1 TVSRGITMVA
11 SLVLLSFFSLLLSAV
26 DAIKPRLFEP
36 RIFDK
41 EATGFGPIFEE
52 EPLDTVYAEDSPE
65 PKISMNCRVRAN
77 PPATV
82 KWWHNNWEIKLL
94 EQPDEH
100 YSLVGGNLV
109 ITHPDKNKHAG
120 KYVCAAKNV
129 YGTVVSKEAIV
140 RFGCCELEEK
150 ERFWSELDEVMESIP
165 TGERVVLG
173 ADFNGHVGEGNR
185 GDEEVMCKFGVKE
198 RNLEGQMKKRSE
210 IEKKTKWWKPKKEE
224 CCEEFRQK
232 LRQALGGQVVL
243 PDYWE
248 TTAEVIRETGRKVL
262 GVSSGRRKEDKET
275 WWWNEE
281 VQDSIQRKRL
291 AKKKWYM
298 YRTEEN
304 SQEYKELQRRV
315 KREVSKA
322 KQKAYNEL
330 YTRLDTREG
339 EKDLYRLAR
348 QRDRDGKDVQQVRV
362 IKDRDGR
369 VLTSEESVQRR
380 WKEYFEELMNEE
392 NERGKKSRRGELCGT
407 ENLEKLY
414 DRVPR
419 EELWYCMRKS
429 GVAEKYVRV
438 VQDMYERSRTVVR
451 CAVGQTE
458 EFKVEVGLHQGSAL
472 SPFLFAMMMDQ
483 LSEEV
488 KQESPWTMMF
498 ADDIVICSESREQVE
513 ENPERWRFALERR
526 GMKVSR
532 IQSNGECGKEVKK
545 RVQAETV
552 SLRKRQESE
561 LEVAELKM
569 LRFSLGVT
577 RLDRIRN
584 EYIRGTAHV
593 GRLGDK
599 VREARLR
606 WFGHVQRRENL
617 NQFPT
622 DERETVSVKEGQG
635 VVLLCDPPSRYPNEV
650 MYRWIYNDFPNFIIP
665 DQRRFVSQTTG
676 NLYIAKVEAS
686 DIGNYS
692 CFVSSPTIG
701 KSVFST
707 PFALVPE
714 IQKEVS
720 RYPADIRV
728 RFPKTYALVGQN
740 VTLECF
746 ALGNPLPHIR
756 WRKLDAD
763 LPPNYEVSMNG
774 ALLHL
779 INVQYEDEGSY
790 ECEAL
795 NVKGMDWYRQW
806 LYVEGAPEWAEHI
819 NDTEKDIGSE
829 LTLSCT
835 AVGKPLPWI
844 RWLKDGFSY
853 GKGELKFS
861 SLTFDDSGMYQCIA
875 ENNWGTIYANAE
887 LRVVS
892 CAPTFIYN
900 PVKKILLGAENGRV
914 VIECKPRAAPKPRF
928 IWKRGLE
935 TISNSSRVFIWNDG
949 SLEILNVTKADEG
962 LYTCYAENDHGRSNS
977 SGTLFIKEATKI
989 TVGPLDVEVTVGE
1002 NTILQC
1008 SASYDPSFDIT
1019 FIWSMNSYII
1029 NFATDYEHYE
1039 QLMDHES
1046 SGHLLIKN
1054 IQVGHAGHYT
1064 CTAQTIVDNAT
1075 ASANVNV
1082 KGRPGPPGG
1091 VRVEEIRD
1099 TSVKLVWSLGSDH
1112 GSPLTQH
1119 IVQTRDF
1126 YSLDPEDWKTAVTS
1140 PMFLDGKAE
1149 AAKVIELYPWMEYE
1163 FRVYAINDLGE
1174 GECSV
1179 PSIKIKTWDAIPTM
1193 APTDVNG
1200 YIGLN
1205 GELIVTW
1212 TPMKPQYFFG
1222 KKFGYIVGFKY
1233 HEDDKLMWSTVA
1245 DPEARRYVYKDA
1257 IIPNSEIQ
1265 IKVKG
1270 YNNKG
1275 EGPFSQIRV
1284 VYSSESAPTGAPLDV
1299 YARQVTSTE
1308 ALVWWLPVYQVPPHW
1323 VDGYQIRYWR
1333 KYDDN
1338 EAAASRVLVHS
1349 SVNQTRLENMRPDSH
1364 YLIEVRA
1371 YNGAGLGPPSEHC
1384 EMFTRRPPP
1393 SRRLRVY
1400 KYVSFTRKWLYI
1412 YWDHIYN
1419 YWNESYVEGYKI
1431 LFRKEG
1437 ERYGKLYTTG
1447 RHYIDFP
1454 MPETGDYV
1462 IEIRARCEG
1471 GDGPISQIQVQG
1483 AAILNSQPLCAAA
1496 LLLLVLVCMNLG
1508 L

>member
-1 TVSRGITMVA
+1 MAAPV
-11 SLVLLSFFSLLLSAV
+11 VLLSILSSLLLPA
-26 DAIKPRLFEP
+26 DAIKPRFFEP

-65 PKISMNCRVRAN
+65 AKISMNCRVRAN
-77 PPATV
+77 PPAAI
-82 KWWHNNWEIKLL
+82 KWWHNNWEIKLM

-109 ITHPDKNKHAG
+109 ITNPEKSKHAG
-120 KYVCAAKNV
+120 KYVCVAKNV
-129 YGTVVSKEAIV
+129 YGTTISKEATV
-140 RFGCCELEEK
+140 
-150 ERFWSELDEVMESIP
+150 
-165 TGERVVLG
+165 
-173 ADFNGHVGEGNR
+173 
-185 GDEEVMCKFGVKE
+185 KFG
-198 RNLEGQMKKRSE
+198 
-210 IEKKTKWWKPKKEE
+210 
-224 CCEEFRQK
+224 
-232 LRQALGGQVVL
+232 
-243 PDYWE
+243 Y
-248 TTAEVIRETGRKVL
+248 
-262 GVSSGRRKEDKET
+262 
-275 WWWNEE
+275 
-281 VQDSIQRKRL
+281 
-291 AKKKWYM
+291 
-298 YRTEEN
+298 
-304 SQEYKELQRRV
+304 
-315 KREVSKA
+315 
-322 KQKAYNEL
+322 
-330 YTRLDTREG
+330 LD
-339 EKDLYRLAR
+339 
-348 QRDRDGKDVQQVRV
+348 
-362 IKDRDGR
+362 
-369 VLTSEESVQRR
+369 
-380 WKEYFEELMNEE
+380 
-392 NERGKKSRRGELCGT
+392 
-407 ENLEKLY
+407 
-414 DRVPR
+414 
-419 EELWYCMRKS
+419 
-429 GVAEKYVRV
+429 
-438 VQDMYERSRTVVR
+438 
-451 CAVGQTE
+451 
-458 EFKVEVGLHQGSAL
+458 
-472 SPFLFAMMMDQ
+472 
-483 LSEEV
+483 
-488 KQESPWTMMF
+488 
-498 ADDIVICSESREQVE
+498 
-513 ENPERWRFALERR
+513 
-526 GMKVSR
+526 
-532 IQSNGECGKEVKK
+532 
-545 RVQAETV
+545 
-552 SLRKRQESE
+552 
-561 LEVAELKM
+561 
-569 LRFSLGVT
+569 
-577 RLDRIRN
+577 
-584 EYIRGTAHV
+584 
-593 GRLGDK
+593 
-599 VREARLR
+599 
-606 WFGHVQRRENL
+606 
-617 NQFPT
+617 QFPT
-622 DERETVSVKEGQG
+622 DEREAVYVKEGQG
-635 VVLLCDPPSRYPNEV
+635 AVLLCAPPSPEV

-686 DIGNYS
+686 DVGNYS

-707 PFALVPE
+707 PIPLVPQIE
-714 IQKEVS
+714 MK

-795 NVKGMDWYRQW
+795 NVRGMDCLPVKGLIDLHR
-806 LYVEGAPEWAEHI
+806 APEWAEHI
-819 NDTEKDIGSE
+819 NDTEKDVGSE

-844 RWLKDGFSY
+844 RWLKDGYSVR
-853 GKGELKFS
+853 ELKFS
-861 SLTFDDSGMYQCIA
+861 SLTFEDSGMYQCIA
-875 ENNWGTIYANAE
+875 ENTWGTIYANAE

-900 PVKKILLGAENGRV
+900 PVKKTLLGAENGRV

-928 IWKRGLE
+928 IWKRGSELF
-935 TISNSSRVFIWNDG
+935 SNSSRMFIWDDG
-949 SLEILNVTKADEG
+949 SLEILNATKSDEG
-962 LYTCYAENDHGRSNS
+962 LYTCYAENDRGKANS
-977 SGTLFIKEATKI
+977 TGTLSITEATKI
-989 TVGPLDVEVTVGE
+989 TVPPSDVEVTVGE
-1002 NTILQC
+1002 TTVLQC
-1008 SASYDPSFDIT
+1008 SASYDPSLDIT
-1019 FIWSMNSYII
+1019 FIWTVDSYII
-1029 NFATDYEHYE
+1029 NFGREN
-1039 QLMDHES
+1039 
-1046 SGHLLIKN
+1046 SGDLLIKN
-1054 IQVGHAGHYT
+1054 IQIAHAGEYI
-1064 CTAQTIVDNAT
+1064 CTAQTIVDNTT
-1075 ASANVNV
+1075 ASANVIV
-1082 KGRPGPPGG
+1082 RGRPGPPGG

-1112 GSPLTQH
+1112 GSLLAQH
-1119 IVQTRDF
+1119 VVQTRDF
-1126 YSLDPEDWKTAVTS
+1126 FALDPEDWKTAVTS
-1140 PMFLDGKAE
+1140 PVFLDGKAE
-1149 AAKVIELYPWMEYE
+1149 VTEVVDLYPWMEYE
-1163 FRVYAINDLGE
+1163 FRVYAINELGA
-1174 GECSV
+1174 GESSL

-1193 APTDVNG
+1193 SPTDVDG
-1200 YIGLN
+1200 FVGLN

-1222 KKFGYIVGFKY
+1222 KKFGYVVAFKP
-1233 HEDDKLMWSTVA
+1233 HEDFDWKWSTIA
-1245 DPEARRYVYKDA
+1245 DPEARRFVYRDT
-1257 IIPNSEIQ
+1257 IIPNTEIQ
-1265 IKVKG
+1265 VKVKG
-1270 YNNKG
+1270 YNSKG
-1275 EGPFSQIRV
+1275 EGPYSLTKV
-1284 VYSSESAPTGAPLDV
+1284 VFSSESAPTEAPLDV

-1471 GDGPISQIQVQG
+1471 GDGPISQILVQAALGSQSLG
-1483 AAILNSQPLCAAA
+1483 AVS
-1496 LLLLVLVCMNLG
+1496 LLLLVLAWMNLG

>member
-1 TVSRGITMVA
+1 MVT
-11 SLVLLSFFSLLLSAV
+11 SLVLLSCFSLLFSAV

-140 RFGCCELEEK
+140 RFG
-150 ERFWSELDEVMESIP
+150 
-165 TGERVVLG
+165 
-173 ADFNGHVGEGNR
+173 
-185 GDEEVMCKFGVKE
+185 
-198 RNLEGQMKKRSE
+198 
-210 IEKKTKWWKPKKEE
+210 
-224 CCEEFRQK
+224 
-232 LRQALGGQVVL
+232 
-243 PDYWE
+243 Y
-248 TTAEVIRETGRKVL
+248 
-262 GVSSGRRKEDKET
+262 
-275 WWWNEE
+275 
-281 VQDSIQRKRL
+281 
-291 AKKKWYM
+291 
-298 YRTEEN
+298 
-304 SQEYKELQRRV
+304 
-315 KREVSKA
+315 
-322 KQKAYNEL
+322 
-330 YTRLDTREG
+330 
-339 EKDLYRLAR
+339 
-348 QRDRDGKDVQQVRV
+348 
-362 IKDRDGR
+362 
-369 VLTSEESVQRR
+369 
-380 WKEYFEELMNEE
+380 
-392 NERGKKSRRGELCGT
+392 
-407 ENLEKLY
+407 
-414 DRVPR
+414 
-419 EELWYCMRKS
+419 
-429 GVAEKYVRV
+429 
-438 VQDMYERSRTVVR
+438 
-451 CAVGQTE
+451 
-458 EFKVEVGLHQGSAL
+458 
-472 SPFLFAMMMDQ
+472 
-483 LSEEV
+483 
-488 KQESPWTMMF
+488 
-498 ADDIVICSESREQVE
+498 
-513 ENPERWRFALERR
+513 
-526 GMKVSR
+526 
-532 IQSNGECGKEVKK
+532 
-545 RVQAETV
+545 
-552 SLRKRQESE
+552 
-561 LEVAELKM
+561 
-569 LRFSLGVT
+569 
-577 RLDRIRN
+577 
-584 EYIRGTAHV
+584 
-593 GRLGDK
+593 
-599 VREARLR
+599 
-606 WFGHVQRRENL
+606 L

-914 VIECKPRAAPKPRF
+914 VIECKPRAAPKPKF

-935 TISNSSRVFIWNDG
+935 TISNSSRMFIWSDG
-949 SLEILNVTKADEG
+949 SLEIVNVTKADEG
-962 LYTCYAENDHGRSNS
+962 LYTCFAENDHGKANS
-977 SGTLFIKEATKI
+977 SGTLIIKEATKI
-989 TVGPLDVEVTVGE
+989 TLGPLDVEVAVGD

-1008 SASYDPSFDIT
+1008 SASYDPTFDIT
-1019 FIWSMNSYII
+1019 FIWSMDTYII

-1039 QLMDHES
+1039 QLMDQES

-1082 KGRPGPPGG
+1082 KG
-1091 VRVEEIRD
+1091 
-1099 TSVKLVWSLGSDH
+1099 
-1112 GSPLTQH
+1112 
-1119 IVQTRDF
+1119 
-1126 YSLDPEDWKTAVTS
+1126 
-1140 PMFLDGKAE
+1140 
-1149 AAKVIELYPWMEYE
+1149 
-1163 FRVYAINDLGE
+1163 
-1174 GECSV
+1174 
-1179 PSIKIKTWDAIPTM
+1179 
-1193 APTDVNG
+1193 
-1200 YIGLN
+1200 
-1205 GELIVTW
+1205 
-1212 TPMKPQYFFG
+1212 
-1222 KKFGYIVGFKY
+1222 
-1233 HEDDKLMWSTVA
+1233 
-1245 DPEARRYVYKDA
+1245 
-1257 IIPNSEIQ
+1257 
-1265 IKVKG
+1265 
-1270 YNNKG
+1270 
-1275 EGPFSQIRV
+1275 
-1284 VYSSESAPTGAPLDV
+1284 
-1299 YARQVTSTE
+1299 
-1308 ALVWWLPVYQVPPHW
+1308 
-1323 VDGYQIRYWR
+1323 
-1333 KYDDN
+1333 
-1338 EAAASRVLVHS
+1338 
-1349 SVNQTRLENMRPDSH
+1349 
-1364 YLIEVRA
+1364 
-1371 YNGAGLGPPSEHC
+1371 
-1384 EMFTRRPPP
+1384 
-1393 SRRLRVY
+1393 
-1400 KYVSFTRKWLYI
+1400 
-1412 YWDHIYN
+1412 
-1419 YWNESYVEGYKI
+1419 
-1431 LFRKEG
+1431 
-1437 ERYGKLYTTG
+1437 
-1447 RHYIDFP
+1447 
-1454 MPETGDYV
+1454 
-1462 IEIRARCEG
+1462 
-1471 GDGPISQIQVQG
+1471 
-1483 AAILNSQPLCAAA
+1483 
-1496 LLLLVLVCMNLG
+1496 
-1508 L
+1508 

>member
-1 TVSRGITMVA
+1 MGGAVTMAAPV
-11 SLVLLSFFSLLLSAV
+11 VLLSILSSLLLSA
-26 DAIKPRLFEP
+26 DAIKPRFFEP

-65 PKISMNCRVRAN
+65 AKISMNCRVRAN
-77 PPATV
+77 PPAAI
-82 KWWHNNWEIKLL
+82 KWWHNNWEIKLM

-109 ITHPDKNKHAG
+109 ITNPEKSKHAG
-120 KYVCAAKNV
+120 KYVCVAKNV
-129 YGTVVSKEAIV
+129 YGTTISKEATV
-140 RFGCCELEEK
+140 
-150 ERFWSELDEVMESIP
+150 
-165 TGERVVLG
+165 
-173 ADFNGHVGEGNR
+173 
-185 GDEEVMCKFGVKE
+185 KFG
-198 RNLEGQMKKRSE
+198 
-210 IEKKTKWWKPKKEE
+210 
-224 CCEEFRQK
+224 
-232 LRQALGGQVVL
+232 
-243 PDYWE
+243 Y
-248 TTAEVIRETGRKVL
+248 
-262 GVSSGRRKEDKET
+262 
-275 WWWNEE
+275 
-281 VQDSIQRKRL
+281 
-291 AKKKWYM
+291 
-298 YRTEEN
+298 
-304 SQEYKELQRRV
+304 
-315 KREVSKA
+315 
-322 KQKAYNEL
+322 
-330 YTRLDTREG
+330 LD
-339 EKDLYRLAR
+339 
-348 QRDRDGKDVQQVRV
+348 
-362 IKDRDGR
+362 
-369 VLTSEESVQRR
+369 
-380 WKEYFEELMNEE
+380 
-392 NERGKKSRRGELCGT
+392 
-407 ENLEKLY
+407 
-414 DRVPR
+414 
-419 EELWYCMRKS
+419 
-429 GVAEKYVRV
+429 
-438 VQDMYERSRTVVR
+438 
-451 CAVGQTE
+451 
-458 EFKVEVGLHQGSAL
+458 
-472 SPFLFAMMMDQ
+472 
-483 LSEEV
+483 
-488 KQESPWTMMF
+488 
-498 ADDIVICSESREQVE
+498 
-513 ENPERWRFALERR
+513 
-526 GMKVSR
+526 
-532 IQSNGECGKEVKK
+532 
-545 RVQAETV
+545 
-552 SLRKRQESE
+552 
-561 LEVAELKM
+561 
-569 LRFSLGVT
+569 
-577 RLDRIRN
+577 
-584 EYIRGTAHV
+584 
-593 GRLGDK
+593 
-599 VREARLR
+599 
-606 WFGHVQRRENL
+606 
-617 NQFPT
+617 QFPT
-622 DERETVSVKEGQG
+622 DEREAVYVKEGQG
-635 VVLLCDPPSRYPNEV
+635 AVLLCAPPSRYPTEV

-686 DIGNYS
+686 DVGNYS

-707 PFALVPE
+707 PIPLVPQIE
-714 IQKEVS
+714 KEVK

-795 NVKGMDWYRQW
+795 NVRGMDWYRQW

-819 NDTEKDIGSE
+819 NDTEKDVGSE

-844 RWLKDGFSY
+844 RWLKDGYSY

-861 SLTFDDSGMYQCIA
+861 SLTFEDSGMYQCIA
-875 ENNWGTIYANAE
+875 ENTWGTIYANAE

-900 PVKKILLGAENGRV
+900 PVKKTLLGAENGRV

-928 IWKRGLE
+928 IWKRGSELF
-935 TISNSSRVFIWNDG
+935 SNSSRMFIWDDG
-949 SLEILNVTKADEG
+949 SLEILNATKSDEG
-962 LYTCYAENDHGRSNS
+962 LYTCYAENDRGKANS
-977 SGTLFIKEATKI
+977 TGTLTITEATKI
-989 TVGPLDVEVTVGE
+989 TVPPSDVEVTVGD
-1002 NTILQC
+1002 TTVLQC
-1008 SASYDPSFDIT
+1008 SASYDPSLDIT
-1019 FIWSMNSYII
+1019 FIWTVDSYII
-1029 NFATDYEHYE
+1029 NFATDFDHYE
-1039 QLMDHES
+1039 QMMGREN
-1046 SGHLLIKN
+1046 SGDLLIKN
-1054 IQVGHAGHYT
+1054 IQIAHAGEYI
-1064 CTAQTIVDNAT
+1064 CTAQTIVDNTT
-1075 ASANVNV
+1075 ASANVIV
-1082 KGRPGPPGG
+1082 RGRPGPPGG

-1112 GSPLTQH
+1112 GSLLIQH
-1119 IVQTRDF
+1119 VVQTRDF
-1126 YSLDPEDWKTAVTS
+1126 FALDPEDWKTAVTS
-1140 PMFLDGKAE
+1140 PVFLDGKAE
-1149 AAKVIELYPWMEYE
+1149 MTEVVDLYPWMEYE
-1163 FRVYAINDLGE
+1163 FRVYAISELGA
-1174 GECSV
+1174 GESSL

-1193 APTDVNG
+1193 SPTDVDG
-1200 YIGLN
+1200 YVGLN

-1222 KKFGYIVGFKY
+1222 KKFGYVVAFKP
-1233 HEDDKLMWSTVA
+1233 HEDFDWKWSTIA
-1245 DPEARRYVYKDA
+1245 DPEARRFVYRDT
-1257 IIPNSEIQ
+1257 IIPNTEIQ
-1265 IKVKG
+1265 VKVKG
-1270 YNNKG
+1270 YNSKG
-1275 EGPFSQIRV
+1275 EGPYSLTKV
-1284 VYSSESAPTGAPLDV
+1284 VFSSESAPTEAPLDV

-1483 AAILNSQPLCAAA
+1483 RAALGSQSLGAVS
-1496 LLLLVLVCMNLG
+1496 LLLLVLAWMNLG